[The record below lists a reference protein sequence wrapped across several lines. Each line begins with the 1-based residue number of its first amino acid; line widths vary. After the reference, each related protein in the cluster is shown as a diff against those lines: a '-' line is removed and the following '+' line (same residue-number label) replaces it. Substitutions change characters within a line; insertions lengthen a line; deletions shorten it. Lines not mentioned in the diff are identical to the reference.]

1 MAGASE
7 KSTMI
12 TVAVT
17 SPKVLDRSEILGHP
31 PMDTSPRPSATGNL
45 HSAEESTTGAKVG
58 VGDGV
63 GVAEGVGVA
72 KGVEVAT
79 FTPLF
84 HTSFLPDLMHLY
96 LIPEKVVAEL
106 SLLQGAPAFV
116 APDADIAGVT
126 IMIKART
133 TADTDRF
140 IG

>member
-1 MAGASE
+1 
-7 KSTMI
+7 MI

-45 HSAEESTTGAKVG
+45 HSDEESTTGATVG

-72 KGVEVAT
+72 KGIEVAT

-84 HTSFLPDLMHLY
+84 HTSFLPDLIHLY
-96 LIPEKVVAEL
+96 LIPETVVAEL
-106 SLLQGAPAFV
+106 SLVQGAPAFA
-116 APDADIAGVT
+116 APDADIAGAT
-126 IMIKART
+126 IMIEARR